1 MRKAK
6 IKLEK
11 FIISIVLTITL
22 ITNSFIVPVHASSV
36 ASDNLQ
42 NTFGIS
48 SANDFP
54 ENIEKG
60 QVYILTND
68 ITLSSGQQIEDLE
81 GTLGGKGFKIT
92 LADKP
97 LENNV
102 YGTIQNIG
110 VSSANTISSED
121 TFGSMAVKLTST
133 YVPVKSVEQ
142 TILNSIEIHGRNA
155 NSSKIG
161 AFNPQYYGLVIKPE
175 NARNC
180 NNYTIESSDPT
191 VGEYTASMV
200 NGYVAYKAGTTTY
213 KVSLIDVNPD
223 TNEKRVVSSSQK
235 TTYTYL
241 NPLTSVTAPELI
253 WTYDKEG
260 IVNIEHRTNGF
271 WKKNTDEYDKA
282 PDKGL
287 YLSSADYYITALSE
301 GTVTAIGTPADNKNN
316 VEAVKI
322 TVTVKHREIKRVSKL
337 LNI

>member
-81 GTLGGKGFKIT
+81 GTLDGKGFKIT

-110 VSSANTISSED
+110 VSSANTISS
-121 TFGSMAVKLTST
+121 
-133 YVPVKSVEQ
+133 
-142 TILNSIEIHGRNA
+142 
-155 NSSKIG
+155 
-161 AFNPQYYGLVIKPE
+161 
-175 NARNC
+175 
-180 NNYTIESSDPT
+180 
-191 VGEYTASMV
+191 
-200 NGYVAYKAGTTTY
+200 
-213 KVSLIDVNPD
+213 
-223 TNEKRVVSSSQK
+223 
-235 TTYTYL
+235 
-241 NPLTSVTAPELI
+241 
-253 WTYDKEG
+253 
-260 IVNIEHRTNGF
+260 
-271 WKKNTDEYDKA
+271 
-282 PDKGL
+282 
-287 YLSSADYYITALSE
+287 
-301 GTVTAIGTPADNKNN
+301 
-316 VEAVKI
+316 
-322 TVTVKHREIKRVSKL
+322 
-337 LNI
+337 